1 MAVARIEALL
11 PYPAETVWHIVTDC
25 TRCDW
30 RSDLD
35 RIETHGDGS
44 FTEYTKSGYATR
56 FTVTE
61 SVPCSRWAFRLEN
74 DSLSGTWTGLFE
86 ARDSG
91 TRIVFEENVSVKK
104 LWMKPFAGFYLR
116 RQQNVY
122 LRDLRRALAR
132 C

>member
-11 PYPAETVWHIVTDC
+11 PYPAETVWRIVTDC

-61 SVPCSRWAFRLEN
+61 AVPCSRWAFRLEKRQPVRHV
-74 DSLSGTWTGLFE
+74 DGAFRG
-86 ARDSG
+86 ARQ
-91 TRIVFEENVSVKK
+91 RHPHRF
-104 LWMKPFAGFYLR
+104 
-116 RQQNVY
+116 
-122 LRDLRRALAR
+122 
-132 C
+132 

>member
-11 PYPAETVWHIVTDC
+11 PYPAETVWRIVTDC

-44 FTEYTKSGYATR
+44 FTEYTKSGYATW

-61 SVPCSRWAFRLEN
+61 AVPCSRWAFRLEN
-74 DSLSGTWTGLFE
+74 DSLSGT
-86 ARDSG
+86 
-91 TRIVFEENVSVKK
+91 
-104 LWMKPFAGFYLR
+104 
-116 RQQNVY
+116 
-122 LRDLRRALAR
+122 
-132 C
+132 

>member
-11 PYPAETVWHIVTDC
+11 PYPAETVWRVVTDC

-44 FTEYTKSGYATR
+44 FTEYTKSGYATLQDTMADIICDALAALGVAV
-56 FTVTE
+56 FGY
-61 SVPCSRWAFRLEN
+61 
-74 DSLSGTWTGLFE
+74 LS
-86 ARDSG
+86 
-91 TRIVFEENVSVKK
+91 
-104 LWMKPFAGFYLR
+104 LR

-122 LRDLRRALAR
+122 LRDLRRALAS